1 MIRYYNER
9 FIHPSSILS
18 HRTPT
23 WHRLQIQ
30 LLNNYEDSVDNWV
43 HWLDVGKLGWWDA
56 LGHNWGEY
64 LGNTWRTVSNTLLNP
79 TFSGPFGG
87 ANGEC
92 CHKIGFRLLD
102 GLPLPLKGISTNL
115 LDIKSSAGATSSVSH
130 MFMISVLGLYRRK
143 VWNWPE
149 NTKLPHFHV
158 QWMDPSILLPMVGK
172 SQKTTL
178 EWQCIGGSRDAESAH
193 ICIFPHLQEKLPSII
208 LSN

>member
-1 MIRYYNER
+1 M
-9 FIHPSSILS
+9 
-18 HRTPT
+18 
-23 WHRLQIQ
+23 
-30 LLNNYEDSVDNWV
+30 
-43 HWLDVGKLGWWDA
+43 HWLDVGKLGWDA

-64 LGNTWRTVSNTLLNP
+64 LGNTWPTVSNTLLNP

-102 GLPLPLKGISTNL
+102 RLPLPLKGISTNL

-130 MFMISVLGLYRRK
+130 MFMISVMGLYRRK
-143 VWNWPE
+143 VWKWPE

-158 QWMDPSILLPMVGK
+158 QWMDPSILLSMVGK

-193 ICIFPHLQEKLPSII
+193 ICIFPHLQKKLLSII